1 MGTKDTLAAT
11 TCRGRVHH
19 LLLANRPTCPLRCVH
34 LDITF
39 LHPRKAITG
48 VVVVIMVDLL
58 LLLLILVTLLISN
71 ACRLIHLAY
80 HHLSS
85 RWEEVICIMM
95 VSNLFIKDRGSINL
109 KKTLL
114 YGERST

>member
-11 TCRGRVHH
+11 TCRGRVRH

-48 VVVVIMVDLL
+48 VVVVITVGL